1 MIICNCDKIE
11 WFETVFG
18 VAIFAI
24 ILFVMQDKTILLFEQ
39 MEWYRAL
46 AVTLG
51 GITVAGTIGIVSGLS
66 AVWIVH
72 NIGLVV
78 VFATIFFG
86 LRFIMI

>member
-1 MIICNCDKIE
+1 MTICNCDKVE

-51 GITVAGTIGIVSGLS
+51 GIIVAASIGIVGGLS

-78 VFATIFFG
+78 VYATIFFG
-86 LRFIMI
+86 LRFILI